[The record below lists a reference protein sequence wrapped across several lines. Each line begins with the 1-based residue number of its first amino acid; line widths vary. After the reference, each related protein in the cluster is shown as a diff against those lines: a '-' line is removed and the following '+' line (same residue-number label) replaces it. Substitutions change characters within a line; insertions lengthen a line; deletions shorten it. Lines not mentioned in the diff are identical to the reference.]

1 MAIDLLRAELER
13 LFELEEMLTLSQD
26 VLGYD
31 PETIGGTATSGSFAR
46 ALTAFCASHDAVE
59 ALCDAMVAFKTDVRP
74 EVLEL
79 RLSGLPPDDDI
90 PLGERLGPY
99 LVMRKLGEGPSGIS
113 YLARGED
120 DTEVRLKVLR
130 REALRDQRALLRFLA
145 MTRLASRV
153 RQSSL
158 PLRIRSGVVSGRYFV
173 AHAAVDGQPLSARV
187 RRAGPMHLN
196 EARPTLVDL
205 LEALSA
211 LHAERI
217 VHGNLK
223 LENVLV
229 YQTADGL
236 PRTLLLDPFGDRL
249 RARPPA
255 NGHAEPWAVSS
266 PKTISPECLR
276 GQAPT
281 AASDVYSFG
290 AILFEILTG
299 RPPFDGPTMADT
311 LIGHLVGDP
320 PEPSCIAP
328 PGWVTPDVDTFVLSL
343 LAKDPGARPRNALA
357 VLEELQGIGRPTVTD
372 VHSFTIS
379 KEELDARIDRLM
391 KAPQDEDAALS
402 VEAAASEGADAS
414 RVAEALLLAA
424 ELARTAE
431 GDSGKAAAVGLLFR
445 AGRLYQDSA
454 KDLHAAEC
462 AYAKI
467 VEIDPR
473 EAVAEAQLDELRKK
487 LGKYE
492 ELVESLLERVERAEP
507 GAERAE
513 VLARIGALYEQELG
527 DREQALVAM
536 TQALTEYP
544 LSAEHAEAIERLA
557 GNATKAWGEVLATC
571 NASSTEDRPLEI
583 KNALFAHMAEWYEK
597 RYFRPDLALTC
608 YQAVLATD
616 PASTVALDGLT
627 ALYRSARQFR
637 ELAALL
643 LRRADVTTHPAR
655 ARDLLC
661 EAAQILAMEL
671 LDEHQAAQICRRILE
686 ADPGHQ
692 GAAAVLARLLEK
704 SKSHEELVRLLSSQA
719 EALRGEDRAR
729 ALCRI
734 AAVYEDD
741 LGDDEEAVRRY
752 TTVLDESP
760 DHPEALRALDRLY
773 SKLGRFPELIDNL
786 EQQLRVATTPR
797 QKMAIW
803 ERIAGVYDEEF
814 LDHERAAHAME
825 QVTELDP
832 EHEPS
837 LTALA
842 RHYRA
847 LSKWEDLVTI
857 HERLLSL
864 PIPKERKLEVA
875 LERARVLRTELSATE
890 RAIRAYERVLEI
902 EPKHADSLEALARL
916 RETAGHE
923 DAALSAIEALAQEAK
938 TPEARAEQLV
948 RAGKLLESRGD
959 RQGAIDRLKRAL
971 DAKPKDREISK
982 KLRTLYVSHGDGDA
996 AVALLEREVET
1007 SDSDLEKARLLTE
1020 LAEILWKS
1028 LADPIRAEAASRRA
1042 LDFDPTNTDSL
1053 SMTADLCFEGKRFAE
1068 AATLYEKL
1076 AARTET
1082 LAPDV
1087 AVSALGRYVDALAK
1101 SGSTEKALASM
1112 DTLLRL
1118 APEDPEALFRAA
1130 SVTFEHGSAARSRE
1144 LHGELVRRFGS
1155 ALPVE
1160 RRAVATYRLGESARR
1175 SGDLDTAIEALEDA
1189 ADLDPGSP
1197 LPLVALAAAHEERG
1211 NWTKVIDAKTRHLDL
1226 LHDDERVKLL
1236 VEIGEIASEKLGDRP
1251 LATKSLVAALDERP
1265 DDRKLLTR
1273 LLQLYSQDK
1282 DWQKLVD
1289 VVLKLADFV
1298 EDPKQKAKYLQ
1309 TAGMV
1314 TFREMRD
1321 YDGALTYYDRAL
1333 GLEPGNATAMDE
1345 SIELCEERGD
1355 YAEAVERLKKK
1366 ATLASQVHDR
1376 ARMLRAFDA
1385 LSNIYREKLG
1395 RIGHTI
1401 DALEA
1406 AQSLD
1411 PDDTDR
1417 NRTLAELY
1425 ASNPHRYLDKAVAAQ
1440 MAMLRHDPY
1449 RAESYKL
1456 LRKLYTETER
1466 ADPAWCLCQ
1475 ALYVLKL
1482 SDPDEERFF
1491 RRMRAEGPAH
1501 AQETVSESD
1510 WSELIDH
1517 QDADPMLTGLFS
1529 IIEPAISATRGQ
1541 SLAELGYDPA
1551 LMVDPSQH
1559 PYPVAQVLHYV
1570 GGVLGMELPPV
1581 FENWNDP
1588 GGLGF
1593 IPAHS
1598 PAIVLGTAALD
1609 VSASPQ
1615 TLAFIAGRHLTFCRP
1630 GFYVQQLLPTMT
1642 ALRTWLFAA
1651 IRMNAPQFPVA
1662 RDIEGPVREAESAL
1676 AQHLPH
1682 RHRDQLSGVVSKLI
1696 QSGAALDLKRWVQGT
1711 ELTADRVGFLLCHDL
1726 ETAVEV
1732 IRASGD
1738 GSAAVSS
1745 QARLRELVLYAI
1757 SNPYFRLRQR
1767 LGVAV
1772 DS

>member
-13 LFELEEMLTLSQD
+13 LFELEEMLTLSRD
-26 VLGYD
+26 VLGFD
-31 PETIGGTATSGSFAR
+31 PEAIGGASKSGSFAR
-46 ALTAFCASHDAVE
+46 ALTEFCAKHDAVE
-59 ALCDAMVAFKTDVRP
+59 ALCDAMAASKADVRP
-74 EVLEL
+74 EVLAL
-79 RLSGLPPDDDI
+79 RLSGLPPEDEI
-90 PLGERLGPY
+90 PLGEHLGPY
-99 LVMRKLGEGPSGIS
+99 LVVRKFGEGPSGIS
-113 YLARGED
+113 YLARTDEM
-120 DTEVRLKVLR
+120 EVRLKVLR
-130 REALRDQRALLRFLA
+130 REAVRDQRALRRFLA
-145 MTRLASRV
+145 LTHLSSRV
-153 RQSSL
+153 RQPSL
-158 PLRIRSGVVSGRYFV
+158 PLRVRSGVASGRHYV
-173 AHAAVDGQPLSARV
+173 AHDAVDGQPLSARV

-196 EARPTLVDL
+196 EARTALVQL

-211 LHAERI
+211 LHSERI

-229 YQTADGL
+229 YQTPDGL
-236 PRTLLLDPFGDRL
+236 PRTLLLDTCGDRL
-249 RARPPA
+249 RTRPPA

-281 AASDVYSFG
+281 TASDVYSFG
-290 AILFEILTG
+290 ALLFEILTG
-299 RPPFDGPTMADT
+299 KPPFDGSTVADA
-311 LIGHLVGDP
+311 LVGHLVGQP
-320 PEPSCIAP
+320 PEPSRIAP
-328 PGWVTPDVDTFVLSL
+328 PGWVSPDVDAFVLSL
-343 LAKDPGARPRNALA
+343 LSKDPDARPANALA
-357 VLEELQGIGRPTVTD
+357 VLEQMQGVGRPTVTD
-372 VHSFTIS
+372 LRSFTIT
-379 KEELDARIDRLM
+379 KEELDERIDRLM
-391 KAPQDEDAALS
+391 AAPHDEEAALS
-402 VEAAASEGADAS
+402 VEAAASEGADPA

-424 ELARTAE
+424 DLARTGE
-431 GDSGKAAAVGLLFR
+431 GETGRAAIGLLFR

-454 KDLHAAEC
+454 GDLDAAER

-467 VEIDPR
+467 VALDPG

-492 ELVESLLERVERAEP
+492 EVVESLLERVERAQP
-507 GAERAE
+507 GPERAK
-513 VLARIGALYEQELG
+513 VLARIGSLYEQELG
-527 DREQALVAM
+527 DPEQALVAM
-536 TQALTEYP
+536 TQALTEDP
-544 LSAEHAEAIERLA
+544 ASAEHAEAVERLA

-571 NASSTEDRPLEI
+571 NASSTENRPVEI
-583 KNALFAHMAEWYEK
+583 KNALFARMAEWYEK
-597 RYFRPDLALTC
+597 RYFRPDLALAC
-608 YQAVLATD
+608 HQAILATD

-627 ALYRSARQFR
+627 GLYRSARQWR

-643 LRRADVTTHPAR
+643 LRRADMTTQPAR

-661 EAAQILAMEL
+661 EAAQILATEL
-671 LDEHQAAQICRRILE
+671 AEEQQAAQICRGVLA
-686 ADPGHQ
+686 ADPAHP
-692 GAAAVLARLLEK
+692 GAATVLARLLEK
-704 SKSHEELVRLLSSQA
+704 SKSHGELVSLLSSQA
-719 EALRGEDRAR
+719 EALRGEERAR

-734 AAVYEDD
+734 ATVYEDD
-741 LGDDEEAVRRY
+741 LGNDEEAVRRY
-752 TTVLDESP
+752 TAVLDDSP

-773 SKLGRFPELIDNL
+773 SKLGRFPELLENL

-803 ERIAGVYDEEF
+803 ERIAGVHDEEF
-814 LDHERAAHAME
+814 LDHEKAAHAME

-847 LSKWEDLVTI
+847 LSRWEDLVTI

-864 PIPKERKLEVA
+864 PTPPAQKLEVA
-875 LERARVLRTELSATE
+875 LARARVLRGELSATE
-890 RAIRAYERVLEI
+890 RAIRAYERVLELD
-902 EPKHADSLEALARL
+902 PKHAESLEALARL

-923 DAALSAIEALAQEAK
+923 DAALSAIEALAQEAQ
-938 TPEARAEQLV
+938 TPEARAELLV
-948 RAGKLLESRGD
+948 RAGKLLEARGD
-959 RQGAIDRLKRAL
+959 RQGAIERLKRAL

-1007 SDSDLEKARLLTE
+1007 SDADLEKARLLTE
-1020 LAEILWKS
+1020 LADILWKS
-1028 LADPIRAEAASRRA
+1028 LEDPIRAEAVARRA

-1053 SMTADLCFEGKRFAE
+1053 SITADLCFEAKRYAE
-1068 AATLYEKL
+1068 AAALYEKL

-1082 LAPDV
+1082 IAPDV
-1087 AVSALGRYVDALAK
+1087 AVRALGRYVDALAK
-1101 SGSTEKALASM
+1101 SGSTEKALQSM

-1118 APEDPEALFRAA
+1118 APEDPEALFKAA
-1130 SVTFEHGSAARSRE
+1130 SVTFEHGSADRSKE
-1144 LHGELVRRFGS
+1144 LYERLLEQFGS
-1155 ALPVE
+1155 ALSDE
-1160 RRAVATYRLGESARR
+1160 RRAIATYRVGESARR
-1175 SGDLDTAIEALEDA
+1175 SGALGPAIEALEDA

-1197 LPLVALAAAHEERG
+1197 LPLVALAAAHESRG
-1211 NWTKVIDAKTRHLDL
+1211 DWTKVVDAKTRHLDL
-1226 LHDDERVKLL
+1226 LHGDERVKLL

-1321 YDGALTYYDRAL
+1321 YDGALAYYDKAL
-1333 GLEPGNATAMDE
+1333 ALEPGNATAADE

-1355 YAEAVERLKKK
+1355 YAETAERLKKK
-1366 ATLASQVHDR
+1366 ATLASQAHDR
-1376 ARMLRAFDA
+1376 VRMLRAFDA
-1385 LSNIYREKLG
+1385 LAVIYREKLG

-1406 AQSLD
+1406 AQTLD
-1411 PDDTDR
+1411 PDNADR

-1456 LRKLYTETER
+1456 LRKLYTEAEH

-1491 RRMRAEGPAH
+1491 RRMRSDGPAH
-1501 AQETVSESD
+1501 ARATVSPSD

-1517 QDADPMLTGLFS
+1517 PDADPMLTALFAT
-1529 IIEPAISATRGQ
+1529 IEPAVLATRGQ
-1541 SLAELGYDPA
+1541 TFEELGYDSA
-1551 LMVDPSQH
+1551 LSVDPSRH
-1559 PYPVAQVLHYV
+1559 PYPIAQMLHYA
-1570 GGVLGMELPPV
+1570 GGVLGMELPLV

-1593 IPAHS
+1593 IPALS
-1598 PAIVLGTAALD
+1598 AGIVLGTAALD
-1609 VSASPQ
+1609 VAASPQ
-1615 TLAFIAGRHLTFCRP
+1615 SLAFIAGRHLTFYRS
-1630 GFYVQQLLPTMT
+1630 GFYIQQLLPTIT

-1662 RDIEGPVREAESAL
+1662 PDILGLVREAEGAL
-1676 AQHLPH
+1676 AQHLPQ
-1682 RHRDQLSGVVSKLI
+1682 RHRDQLSGIVSKLI

-1711 ELTADRVGFLLCHDL
+1711 EFTADRVGLLLSHDL

-1732 IRASGD
+1732 TRASPDTG
-1738 GSAAVSS
+1738 AAVAP
-1745 QARLRELVLYAI
+1745 QARLKDLVLYAI
-1757 SNPYFRLRQR
+1757 SNPYFQLRQR
-1767 LGVAV
+1767 LGIAI